1 MRLIKITAPRGKGR
15 DLAQLAFRCGIT
27 EVSLSEAA
35 QHRPDE
41 APAPRDVVNAELA
54 TPQAKAYIDIVI
66 SAPWFNRKDY
76 AIEVREARAILKRT
90 STRDITHPV
99 PATILD
105 MDEELWQ
112 FTHITF
118 SFVLRVL
125 IAALLASYG
134 MVRDDP
140 LFMIGGLVFLPF
152 LPIVLAFG
160 FGTLTRQWRLVGH
173 AFAAFVAATALI
185 TLGGV
190 IVGSLADASIL
201 FDGFVPPPVG
211 VAFSLLVGIAGALGT
226 ADDTGHRQ
234 LVGLAAASQLGVL
247 PAWFGV
253 SLVSGFTEPLGEKLM
268 SFGANFTAIALGA
281 MATYAVL
288 ALRGD
293 FSYRLARRKEYEL

>member
-1 MRLIKITAPRGKGR
+1 MRLIKITAPRGKGPE
-15 DLAQLAFRCGIT
+15 LARLAFRCGIA

-35 QHRPDE
+35 QHKPDE

-54 TPQAKAYIDIVI
+54 TPQAKAYIDGII

-112 FTHITF
+112 YTHITY
-118 SFVLRVL
+118 SFVARVL
-125 IAALLASYG
+125 IAALLATYG
-134 MVRDDP
+134 MVHANL

-152 LPIVLAFG
+152 LPIVLALG
-160 FGTLTRQWRLVGH
+160 LGALTRQWKLVGH
-173 AFAAFVAATALI
+173 ALAAFVAAIALI
-185 TLGGV
+185 TLGGA
-190 IVGSLADASIL
+190 IVGSLDDAPIL
-201 FDGFVPPPVG
+201 FDDFVPPLVG
-211 VAFSLLVGIAGALGT
+211 VAFSLLVGVAGALGT

-247 PAWFGV
+247 PAWLGI
-253 SLVSGFTEPLGEKLM
+253 SLISGFAEPLGEKLM
-268 SFGANFTAIALGA
+268 AFGANSAAVVLGA
-281 MATYAVL
+281 TATYAVL
-288 ALRGD
+288 ALRGE

>member
-54 TPQAKAYIDIVI
+54 TPQAKAYIDIII

-76 AIEVREARAILKRT
+76 AIEVREARAILHDGRL
-90 STRDITHPV
+90 V
-99 PATILD
+99 
-105 MDEELWQ
+105 
-112 FTHITF
+112 F
-118 SFVLRVL
+118 
-125 IAALLASYG
+125 
-134 MVRDDP
+134 
-140 LFMIGGLVFLPF
+140 LVFLPF
-152 LPIVLAFG
+152 LPFLPFVLAFG
-160 FGTLTRQWRLVGH
+160 FGALTRQWRLVGH

-253 SLVSGFTEPLGEKLM
+253 SLISGFTDPVGEKLM
-268 SFGANFTAIALGA
+268 SFGANFTAIALA
-281 MATYAVL
+281 ATATYAVL